1 MKVLPAIALLAMTAA
16 WGSTFYMI
24 NEVTAEMAVT
34 DYLAVRFVIAA
45 AFMAAVCARPL
56 AAMSRTQWAVGLG
69 LGGLYGVAQLVQT
82 WGIDVTEQASVA
94 GFVTGMYVVFT
105 PLLVALWAWLR
116 RRPTAVGWH
125 LWAAVTVALLG
136 IGLLAGAGVV
146 AGLAG
151 AGVGEAIILASAVLY
166 ALHIVVLG
174 ATAGTTS
181 ALGLAAS
188 QIIGVAIV
196 CGAAALPGGVA
207 LPTTTS
213 QWGVVLYTALI
224 AGAAAMLAQTWAQKH
239 VPAVTAAILMTGE
252 PLFAALFA
260 VWFGGEHLTT
270 FIVVGGLCVVAAMLL
285 AEVWPLWR
293 ASRTNTSHV

>member
-56 AAMSRTQWAVGLG
+56 SVMSRTQWAVGLG

-293 ASRTNTSHV
+293 TSRTNTSHV

>member
-34 DYLAVRFVIAA
+34 DYLAVRFAIAA
-45 AFMAAVCARPL
+45 VVMAGVCARPL
-56 AAMSRTQWAVGLG
+56 TSMSRAQWAVGLG
-69 LGGLYGVAQLVQT
+69 LGGLFGVAQLVQT

-125 LWAAVTVALLG
+125 LWAAVAVALVG

-151 AGVGEAIILASAVLY
+151 AGVGEAIILGSALLY

-174 ATAGTTS
+174 ATAGATS

-224 AGAAAMLAQTWAQKH
+224 AGAAAMLAQTWAQQH
-239 VPAVTAAILMTGE
+239 VPAATAAVLMTGE

-270 FIVVGGLCVVAAMLL
+270 FIVVGGVCVVTAMLL

-293 ASRTNTSHV
+293 ESRSNTSDA

>member
-56 AAMSRTQWAVGLG
+56 AVMSRTQWAVGLG

-125 LWAAVTVALLG
+125 LWAAVAVALLG

-174 ATAGTTS
+174 ATAGATS

-293 ASRTNTSHV
+293 TSRTNTSHV